1 LVATVLPL
9 VGVVLGSAGTFA
21 GQYLATRET
30 KKQADA
36 AAVAATRAERKEAI
50 LAFLNVCQKV
60 ERAAEHRYQHDN
72 KFVEGSPELTHE
84 MWFRQKCLELV
95 AGSRVRSTAFQYA
108 DRLMAA
114 TYGRLPKGKEVWG
127 FIAEK
132 REPFLDAAKEE
143 LRIASDAL
151 MRKALPRSEGDASPP
166 PRR

>member
-1 LVATVLPL
+1 VSSDLVTVALPL

-36 AAVAATRAERKEAI
+36 TAVAAARAERKEAI
-50 LAFLNVCQKV
+50 LAFLDICQRV
-60 ERAAEHRYQHDN
+60 ERAAEHRYQNDN

-95 AGSRVRSTAFQYA
+95 AGSPVRSTAFQYA

-114 TYGRLPKGKEVWG
+114 AYGRVPAGGAVWD
-127 FIAEK
+127 FISEK
-132 REPFLDAAKEE
+132 RQPFMEAAKAE
-143 LRIASDAL
+143 LTITSA
-151 MRKALPRSEGDASPP
+151 G
-166 PRR
+166 